1 MSTSG
6 ITSMDPTTLAQ
17 TMVSA
22 ERTGMDTLLA
32 GQKTRYQS
40 QLDAV
45 NKLKTQLSTFQTAL
59 QGLTTNTALQA
70 RSVKTSI
77 DGIASVTAA
86 GSAAAG
92 TYSLFVQQ
100 LAQAQQLSFD
110 FSSETWTPPGDGTL
124 KISMNGEDM
133 NLDLSTLPA
142 GGDLRSLRDAIN
154 KASDN
159 PGVQAA
165 LVRTGGQVKLLLTSS
180 KTGAANQITL
190 SVSGG
195 SAGAAMTELQAAIG
209 TRAELSAAQDAT
221 VQFGG
226 SNPITISSASN
237 TLDNVIDGLTINLT
251 KAQAAGDQPLQV
263 TIGQDNDA
271 IKKALQ
277 SFVDAYNT
285 LVDGVGKLT
294 SSAKDSAGALAGDST
309 TRSLMSQLRGAL
321 SSLPGGVT
329 LSQLGLKTDRY
340 GKLSI
345 DDKGLE
351 KTLANNPDTI
361 KTALQDKGGVF
372 DTMLNTLNPQLKY
385 KGLLTTRADNL
396 QSSLNRVADRQEQ
409 LDTRM
414 DMVYKRYLAQFT
426 AMQNLVAQMQQSSAL
441 FG

>member
-1 MSTSG
+1 MSASS

-17 TMVSA
+17 TMVQA

-32 GQKTRYQS
+32 GQKTRYQG

-59 QGLTTNTALQA
+59 QGLATNTALQA

-77 DGIASVTAA
+77 DGIAAVTAA
-86 GSAAAG
+86 SSAAPG
-92 TYSLFVQQ
+92 SYSIFVQQ

-110 FSSETWTPPGDGTL
+110 FSSESWTPPSDGTL
-124 KISMNGEDM
+124 TISMNGKDM

-154 KASDN
+154 KAADN
-159 PGVQAA
+159 PGVQAT

-180 KTGAANQITL
+180 KTGEANQITM

-195 SAGAAMTELQAAIG
+195 TPSTAMTELQTALG
-209 TRAELSAAQDAT
+209 TRTELSAAQDAK

-226 SNPITISSASN
+226 TNPITISSATN
-237 TLDNVIDGLTINLT
+237 TLDNAIDGLTINLT
-251 KAQAAGDQPLQV
+251 KAQNSGDQPLQI
-263 TIGQDNDA
+263 TIGQDTDA
-271 IKKALQ
+271 MKKALQ

-285 LVDGVGKLT
+285 LVDGVNKLT
-294 SSAKDSAGALAGDST
+294 SSDSSNPGALAGDSA

-321 SSLPGGVT
+321 SNLPDGVT

-340 GKLSI
+340 GKLSL
-345 DDKGLE
+345 DEAGLT
-351 KTLANNPDTI
+351 KTLANKPDVI
-361 KTALQDKGGVF
+361 KTALQSKGGVF
-372 DTMLNTLNPQLKY
+372 DSMQSILTPQLKFN
-385 KGLLTTRADNL
+385 GLLSSRVSNL
-396 QSSLNRVADRQEQ
+396 QNSLSRVTDRQEQ

-426 AMQNLVAQMQQSSAL
+426 AMQNLVTQMQQSSSL

>member
-1 MSTSG
+1 MSASS

-17 TMVSA
+17 TMVQA

-32 GQKTRYQS
+32 GQKSRYQS

-70 RSVKTSI
+70 RSVKTSS
-77 DGIASVTAA
+77 DGYASITASGTAAA
-86 GSAAAG
+86 GSYA
-92 TYSLFVQQ
+92 LFVQQ

-110 FSSETWTPPGDGTL
+110 FSSETWTPPSDGTL
-124 KISMNGEDM
+124 KISMNGNEM

-154 KASDN
+154 KAGDN
-159 PGVQAA
+159 PGVQAT

-180 KTGAANQITL
+180 KTGEANQISM

-195 SAGAAMTELQAAIG
+195 SASTAMTELQTALG
-209 TRAELSAAQDAT
+209 TRAELSAAQDAK

-251 KAQAAGDQPLQV
+251 KAQNSGDQPLQV

-277 SFVDAYNT
+277 TFVDAYNT

-294 SSAKDSAGALAGDST
+294 SSDKDSAGALKGDSA
-309 TRSLMSQLRGAL
+309 TRSLMTQLRSAL
-321 SSLPGGVT
+321 SSLPSGI
-329 LSQLGLKTDRY
+329 SMNQLGLKTDRY

-351 KTLANNPDTI
+351 KTLADNPDVI

-372 DTMLNTLNPQLKY
+372 DTMLNTLTPQLKY
-385 KGLLTTRADNL
+385 QGLLTTRVDNL
-396 QSSLNRVADRQEQ
+396 QTSLNRVTDRQDQ

-414 DMVYKRYLAQFT
+414 EMVYKRYLSQFT
-426 AMQNLVAQMQQSSAL
+426 AMQNLVTQMQQSSSL